1 MKSNGR
7 TAYDIRLELLELAN
21 QILAAQC
28 SAIAQDGSSTFRQ
41 PSSAPTVD
49 EIIAVAERLNRFVS
63 MSNT

>member
-21 QILAAQC
+21 QILSVQC
-28 SAIAQDGSSTFRQ
+28 TAIAQDGSSSFRQ

-49 EIIAVAERLNRFVS
+49 EIIAVAERLNKFVS
-63 MSNT
+63 NT